1 MKVLQLLAVALTL
14 FISCAPEAGYP
25 DSEDRIV
32 RHLSIFEAPGEYCA
46 WPSVART
53 ADGDIIVLYCK
64 SEEHLG
70 PDGAILLSRSTDNG
84 ETWLD
89 PVVIYD
95 TPIDDRESGI
105 TALSDGRL
113 LIHYWST
120 FHTPE
125 KYDALR
131 PLAYE
136 KDVLERWKHFVVTAE
151 YKSAESVEG
160 GWNSLSTDG
169 GKTWSRPVRGED
181 SNHGGIELEDGRILI
196 GSYRNTRDSVAV
208 NIANEPLSRW
218 ETIATVA
225 PPTPDSLRFGEP
237 HLLQLESGR
246 IVMMMRATVKPYNDM
261 DPRCYLWCT
270 YSDDSGKTWAEPYET
285 PLWGFPPH
293 LMQLSD
299 GRVLVSYGYR
309 RPPFGQRACI
319 SEDGVTWKLENE
331 IVLRHD
337 APNKDLGYPVS
348 IELGPGVVL
357 SIYYQPN
364 VPAGTYQE
372 MDPPDPERTKPGIL
386 GTIWNVPPR
395 YEKEQTPEK

>member
-1 MKVLQLLAVALTL
+1 MKFAQLKWLALASTFL
-14 FISCAPEAGYP
+14 ISCAPETG
-25 DSEDRIV
+25 DSDGLIV
-32 RHLSIFEAPGEYCA
+32 RHLSIFEAPGEYLA

-53 ADGDIIVLYCK
+53 AEGDIVVLYCK

-70 PDGAILLSRSTDNG
+70 PDGAILLSRSTDNAK
-84 ETWLD
+84 TWLD

-105 TALSDGRL
+105 TTLKDGRL
-113 LIHYWST
+113 LMHYWST

-136 KDVLERWKHFVVTAE
+136 KDVLEWWKRFTVTPE
-151 YKSAESVEG
+151 YKSAERIEG
-160 GWNSLSTDG
+160 GWCSLSTDG
-169 GKTWSRPVRGED
+169 GKTWSRPVPGKD
-181 SNHGGIELEDGRILI
+181 SNHGGVQLQDGRILI
-196 GSYRNTRDSVAV
+196 GSYRDTRDSVAV
-208 NIANEPLSRW
+208 NIADEPISTW

-225 PPTPDSLRFGEP
+225 PPSPDSLRFGEP
-237 HLLQLESGR
+237 HLLQMESGR
-246 IVMMMRATVKPYNDM
+246 VLMMMRATTKPYNDG
-261 DPRCYLWCT
+261 DSRCYMWGT
-270 YSDDSGKTWAEPYET
+270 YSDDNGKTWAEPYET
-285 PLWGFPPH
+285 PLWGYPPH

-299 GRVLVSYGYR
+299 GRVLVSYGHR

-319 SEDGVTWKLENE
+319 SQDGVTWNVENE
-331 IVLRHD
+331 IVLRDD

-348 IELGPGVVL
+348 IELEPGLVL

-364 VPAGTYQE
+364 VPEGTYQE

-386 GTIWNVPPR
+386 GTIWKVPPR
-395 YEKEQTPEK
+395 